1 MKNKDLVVKTHK
13 LNTAIYSLSLSE
25 VRLMQ
30 LAIIDA
36 RETGNGLTSEK
47 PLRISASRYAERF
60 DVTTDTAYQIILK
73 AEKSLMKR
81 QFQFLS
87 DRGNNAYSNWLQE
100 VEYIRNEGA
109 IEILFTS
116 RVVKEITR
124 IDVYKDFFSAYQLEK
139 IVGLNSVYSVRLYEL
154 LVQWKA
160 SASKKTPVF
169 ELDVFRAQMG
179 LEENQYS
186 TMSNFKKRVL
196 DCSVDE
202 INKKTDLN
210 VSYEQ
215 KKKGRTIVG
224 LTFTVL
230 EKTKTKPSK
239 EIDANTNADVIPPKE
254 MKSAKQRSY
263 FAKLLSED
271 SAFGSK
277 YALPIWST
285 YEFAQWINEELAKP
299 ERILEWAKPLNKV
312 GFYSGEKKQQSLE
325 PVKNEELSNK
335 AEPAQEQPRQD
346 SRPKTNEGKPISL
359 KELLEAQKIAT
370 SA

>member
-139 IVGLNSVYSVRLYEL
+139 IVGLNSVYAVRLYEL

-160 SASKKTPVF
+160 RKETPVF

-186 TMSNFKKRVL
+186 TMSNFKKRIL

-202 INKKTDLN
+202 INKKTDLK
-210 VSYEQ
+210 VEYEQ

-224 LTFTVL
+224 FTFTVH
-230 EKTKTKPSK
+230 EKVKKKTSK
-239 EIDANTNADVIPPKE
+239 ELDADADVIPQKE
-254 MKSAKQRSY
+254 MKSEKQRSY

-277 YALPIWST
+277 YALPAWSM
-285 YEFAQWINEELAKP
+285 YEFAQWIKKELTKP
-299 ERILEWAKPLNKV
+299 ERVLEWAKHLDKV
-312 GFYSGEKKQQSLE
+312 GFYSEEKKQQSALD
-325 PVKNEELSNK
+325 PVKSEELST
-335 AEPAQEQPRQD
+335 AEPVQEQTRKD

-359 KELLEAQKIAT
+359 KELLEANKNTA

>member
-139 IVGLNSVYSVRLYEL
+139 IVGLNSAYAIRLYEL
-154 LVQWKA
+154 LVQWK
-160 SASKKTPVF
+160 ASKKTPVF

-186 TMSNFKKRVL
+186 TMSNFKNRVL
-196 DCSVDE
+196 DFSVDE
-202 INKKTDLN
+202 INKKTDLD

-224 LTFTVL
+224 FIFTVH
-230 EKTKTKPSK
+230 EKVKNKPSK
-239 EIDANTNADVIPPKE
+239 EIDANADVIPPKE
-254 MKSAKQRSY
+254 MKSEKQRSY

-277 YALPIWST
+277 YALPAWSM
-285 YEFAQWINEELAKP
+285 YEFAQWINKELAKP
-299 ERILEWAKPLNKV
+299 ERILEWAKPLLKV
-312 GFYSGEKKQQSLE
+312 GYNSGEKKQQITSE
-325 PVKNEELSNK
+325 PVKQEELNS
-335 AEPAQEQPRQD
+335 AAPVQEQKRHD
-346 SRPKTNEGKPISL
+346 SRPKTSEGKPISL

>member
-139 IVGLNSVYSVRLYEL
+139 IVGLNSVYAVRLYEL
-154 LVQWKA
+154 LVQWK
-160 SASKKTPVF
+160 ASKKTPVF

-186 TMSNFKKRVL
+186 TMSNFKNRVL
-196 DCSVDE
+196 DFSVDE
-202 INKKTDLN
+202 INKKTDLD
-210 VSYEQ
+210 VSYGQ

-224 LTFTVL
+224 LIFTVH
-230 EKTKTKPSK
+230 EKVKNKPSK
-239 EIDANTNADVIPPKE
+239 EIDANADVIPPKE
-254 MKSAKQRSY
+254 MKSEKQRSY

-299 ERILEWAKPLNKV
+299 DRILEWAKPLNKV

>member
-139 IVGLNSVYSVRLYEL
+139 IVSLNSVYSVRLYEL

-160 SASKKTPVF
+160 AKKTPVF
-169 ELDVFRAQMG
+169 ELDIFRAQMG

-186 TMSNFKKRVL
+186 TMSNFKNRVL
-196 DCSVDE
+196 DFSVNE
-202 INKKTDLN
+202 INMKTDLN
-210 VSYEQ
+210 VSYTQ
-215 KKKGRTIVG
+215 IKKGRTIVG
-224 LTFTVL
+224 LTFTVH
-230 EKTKTKPSK
+230 EKTKNKPRK
-239 EIDANTNADVIPPKE
+239 EIDDDKAVDIIQPKA
-254 MKSAKQRSY
+254 MTAPQRSK
-263 FAKLLSED
+263 FANLLSED
-271 SAFGSK
+271 GAFGSK
-277 YALPIWST
+277 YAKPAMST
-285 YEFAQWINEELAKP
+285 YEFSQWINRELANP
-299 ERILEWAKPLNKV
+299 DRLTEWDKYLTRV
-312 GFYSGEKKQQSLE
+312 GYSSGEIKKPIATE
-325 PVKNEELSNK
+325 PVKQEALSSP
-335 AEPAQEQPRQD
+335 EPVQEQAAEV
-346 SRPKTNEGKPISL
+346 SSPKRNEGQPVSL
-359 KELLEAQKIAT
+359 KELLKRNQPK